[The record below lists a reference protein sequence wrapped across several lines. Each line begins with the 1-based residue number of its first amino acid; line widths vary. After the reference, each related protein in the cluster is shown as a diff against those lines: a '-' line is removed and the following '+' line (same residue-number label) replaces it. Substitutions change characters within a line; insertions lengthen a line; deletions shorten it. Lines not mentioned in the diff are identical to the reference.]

1 MKKTKE
7 LLTVKT
13 KEKSDVTPLTGGE
26 SFFGIVASFF
36 VELGIES
43 VISLMN
49 SAAKE
54 DEGSVL
60 SAITNI
66 LVGPTERKLEQLLD
80 AMEEIKEDLKN
91 IDAEIVSLDSTVKE
105 MCGEIINILNQK
117 IVQDEFQ
124 RMMSVTQGNI
134 DYSGAWSEYLN
145 VMDYVNK
152 LKDEPDASD
161 IESINAQIYA
171 IVSEKLNLHKPEDAI
186 ALYKDIS
193 KLANIVSDCNDGS
206 LSSSV
211 SEKPNVTGGHFVN
224 DQTYVKAVL
233 GQALDSKPFEHQ
245 ISAIMANELHRVIII
260 QIQLLV
266 LYNEVTCYLLTQ
278 KDATLLSIGTT
289 LKGNYVKVYNL
300 TVNSINN
307 ALEQSHLAELM
318 FPQDVKCS
326 LYLSD
331 NDTTDGVKNSFFR
344 VKMTSKS
351 YDGEVYYIAKKS
363 VLLGCVE
370 DATILDHKTYYNW
383 NTKDKHL
390 HMRYLRNAD
399 ARIGKLT
406 PAIESNG
413 KIVGSELNLFNSN
426 LFIPEKGIL
435 DYLNTRGFLEVQS
448 APYKYIMLD
457 APGGFDDKNLSP
469 GCKIVQ
475 KNKYVSRATF
485 YLYWLEFYW
494 TKIENSVKLGALTK
508 CSSETMSKDKDKSD
522 CLLVMKGLD
531 SYTNGKLDYGYKS
544 KIIISTNGVAKFGS
558 IQIKDAVQ
566 NTANSFPYTYSE
578 FAPKA
583 KFKVQV
589 KLNPY
594 IYLKSIS
601 YKKYGY
607 SESDFGY
614 YKPVVMISTNQ
625 EPRGH
630 TKASSFE
637 LDLAN
642 FFDATEIHFEFA
654 CDESYVDVITE
665 SESSNI
671 GGGHYLLTGTY
682 TLHNAVLMAK
692 GFQSQVSN
700 SGRWD
705 NIPISGDDFRLSV
718 SAGKT
723 TYYRAYVTDKN
734 GNIYYGNS
742 VTIISVR

>member
-1 MKKTKE
+1 MKKTKD
-7 LLTVKT
+7 LLAVRT
-13 KEKSDVTPLTGGE
+13 KKGSEIMPLTGGE

-43 VISLMN
+43 IISLVN

-54 DEGSVL
+54 NESSVL

-80 AMEEIKEDLKN
+80 AMKEIKEELRN
-91 IDAEIVSLDSTVKE
+91 IDAEIVSLDSTVRE
-105 MCGEIINILNQK
+105 MCGQIIDILNQK

-134 DYSGAWSEYLN
+134 DYSGAWAEYLDII
-145 VMDYVNK
+145 DYINK
-152 LKDEPDASD
+152 LNHEPNASD
-161 IESINAQIYA
+161 FEVINARINT
-171 IVSEKLNLHKPEDAI
+171 IVSEKLNLHKPEDAT

-233 GQALDSKPFEHQ
+233 GQVIDSKPFEHQ
-245 ISAIMANELHRVIII
+245 LSAIMANELHRVIIM
-260 QIQLLV
+260 QVQLLV
-266 LYNEVTCYLLTQ
+266 LYNEVTCYLLDQ
-278 KDATLLSIGTT
+278 KDPSLLSIGTT

-318 FPQDVKCS
+318 SPQDVKCS

-331 NDTTDGVKNSFFR
+331 NDITDGVKNSFFR

-351 YDGEVYYIAKKS
+351 YDGDIYYIAKKS
-363 VLLGCVE
+363 VSLGFVE

-399 ARIGKLT
+399 TRIGKLS

-413 KIVGSELNLFNSN
+413 TVTGSQLNLFNSH

-435 DYLNTRGFLEVQS
+435 DYLNTRGFLEVQP

-457 APGGFDDKNLSP
+457 APTGFDDKNLSP
-469 GCKIVQ
+469 GCHIVS
-475 KNKYVSRATF
+475 KTKYVSRATF

-494 TKIENSVKLGALTK
+494 MKVNDSIKLGALTK
-508 CSSETMSKDKDKSD
+508 CSSDVMVKEKGEY
-522 CLLVMKGLD
+522 LLVMKGLE
-531 SYTNGKLDYGYKS
+531 SYINGKLEYGYKS

-558 IQIKDAVQ
+558 IQIKDAIQ
-566 NTANSFPYTYSE
+566 NTTNSFPYIYSDFE
-578 FAPKA
+578 PKA
-583 KFKVQV
+583 KFKLQV

-607 SESDFGY
+607 GESDFGY
-614 YKPVVMISTNQ
+614 FKPIVMVSTNE

-630 TKASSFE
+630 TQTRSFD
-637 LDLAN
+637 LDLVN
-642 FFDATEIHFEFA
+642 FFDATEIYFEFA
-654 CDESYVDVITE
+654 CDESYVDVVTTRK
-665 SESSNI
+665 SSNI
-671 GGGHYLLTGTY
+671 GGGHYLITGTY
-682 TLHNAVLMAK
+682 VLHNAVLMAK

-700 SGRWD
+700 SGHWD
-705 NIPISGDDFRLSV
+705 DIPISGDGDFSLNV

-723 TYYRAYVTDKN
+723 TYYRAYVIDKN
-734 GNIYYGNS
+734 GKTYYGNS
-742 VTIISVR
+742 VTIVSVR